1 MNQAKTGVGP
11 MAAAQTRVLST
22 LAGRGDLAPRARQLL
37 EGVLGICS
45 SMLEKTLAATLDD
58 LEAQL
63 FRLAE
68 QSRNNDQQYRN
79 FETLR
84 EIKRGRSD
92 VAPRY
97 MMAIEDCLARFDE
110 PRVKDSHDAKPRPGM
125 PVKQELSLVDSRDL
139 EESLAL
145 Q

>member
-1 MNQAKTGVGP
+1 MNQPKTGAGNP
-11 MAAAQTRVLST
+11 APAAHTRVLST
-22 LAGRGDLAPRARQLL
+22 LASRGDLPPRVRQLL
-37 EGVLGICS
+37 EGALAICS
-45 SMLEKTLAATLDD
+45 STLEKTLVATLDD

-110 PRVKDSHDAKPRPGM
+110 ARQAILDRH
-125 PVKQELSLVDSRDL
+125 
-139 EESLAL
+139 
-145 Q
+145 